1 MMKSLLLGL
10 VVTLALVGCG
20 KPSGDTAGA
29 ATLDDLNRA
38 LSVMSMGGARRP
50 ADVNDLTNFPTLRG
64 KTLPKPPAGKKLAI
78 DRAQQQVVF
87 VDQ

>member
-10 VVTLALVGCG
+10 VVALAVVGCG
-20 KPSGDTAGA
+20 KQAGNTSGE

-50 ADVNDLTNFPTLRG
+50 VEVSDLTNFPSLQG

-78 DRAQQQVVF
+78 DRARQQVVV

>member
-50 ADVNDLTNFPTLRG
+50 LEVNDLTNFPSLRG
-64 KTLPKPPAGKKLAI
+64 KSLPKPPSGKKLAI
-78 DRAQQQVVF
+78 YRAQQQVVF

>member
-1 MMKSLLLGL
+1 MIKNMLVLL
-10 VVTLALVGCG
+10 VVAVAACGCG
-20 KPSGDTAGA
+20 KQAGGNSGE

-38 LSVMSMGGARRP
+38 LAVMSMGGGRHP
-50 ADVNDLTNFPTLRG
+50 ADVNDLTNFPSLRG

-78 DRAQQQVVF
+78 DPSQQQVVF